1 MPIFRTYSK
10 EITPRM
16 AGQGSDVRLTEDDVN
31 YLLTLLRNATS
42 PLTTAQLVEALRQ
55 RAARLG

>member
-1 MPIFRTYSK
+1 MPIFRFQRK

-16 AGQGSDVRLTEDDVN
+16 AGQGSDVRLTEDDAN

-42 PLTTAQLVEALRQ
+42 PLSTAQLIEALRQ
-55 RAARLG
+55 RAARQG